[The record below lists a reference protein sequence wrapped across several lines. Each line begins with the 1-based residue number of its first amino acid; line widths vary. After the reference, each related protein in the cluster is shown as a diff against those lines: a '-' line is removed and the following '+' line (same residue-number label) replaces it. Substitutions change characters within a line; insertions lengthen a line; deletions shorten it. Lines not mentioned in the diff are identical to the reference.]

1 MNGLIY
7 VHNIINLFEI
17 IIILFIKYVLYIST
31 RRTNPKGQS
40 LRKGTNFIRS

>member
-7 VHNIINLFEI
+7 VHSIINIFEI
-17 IIILFIKYVLYIST
+17 IIILFIKYVLYTSV

-40 LRKGTNFIRS
+40 LGKDTNFIRP